1 MPRLFSPFSP
11 FSLHTRLGNLVIIYD
26 CWHVVD
32 VRARDDEE
40 ENLSLFFFFFS
51 KIADLSGLLII
62 L

>member
-40 ENLSLFFFFFS
+40 ENLSLFFFFFQ
-51 KIADLSGLLII
+51 K
-62 L
+62 